1 MAIKFTNGSWNE
13 NFFILFTYLIIS
25 GCGQKKVEVKPL
37 EDSNIDSQMIKAYNE
52 GLTALDNK
60 DYMLAVKKFGEA
72 EILYPQS
79 IWAPRSALMTAYS
92 YYVYERYFDTIFE
105 LERFLKTYPEHNSQN
120 YAYYLLG
127 LAYYEQIVDEKKDL
141 EPIINSKK
149 YFQIIINEYPGSEYA
164 ADAEFKLDL
173 IKEIL
178 AAKEMYLGR
187 YYIEKEK
194 WIPAI
199 NRYKTILENYD
210 DTIYVEEAIH
220 RLVEIHYKVGLIN
233 ESKKY
238 ANLLGYNYQSGEWYE
253 KSYKI
258 FNKNYEK
265 PKIKTAKNK
274 KTIIQRLRSLIN

>member
-1 MAIKFTNGSWNE
+1 MKKIFI
-13 NFFILFTYLIIS
+13 FFIFFTYLTIS

-52 GLTALDNK
+52 GLTALDNR

-105 LERFLKTYPEHNSQN
+105 LERFLKTYPEHNRQN

-199 NRYKTILENYD
+199 NRYKTILDNYD

>member
-1 MAIKFTNGSWNE
+1 MKKIFI
-13 NFFILFTYLIIS
+13 FFVFFTYLIIS

-105 LERFLKTYPEHNSQN
+105 LERFLKTYPEHNRQN

-199 NRYKTILENYD
+199 NRYKIILEQYD

-220 RLVEIHYKVGLIN
+220 RLVEIHYKVGLID